1 MRKVLSERNPFRNS
15 YRLDHAYVWELV
27 SSRASLEASL
37 KLLDY
42 GCNDGFLIS
51 ELTRSFPNLTVV
63 GIDKNRDA
71 IDAGA
76 RRFTDSRMSL
86 QSPPDLIEWLNK
98 QSEFDMVL
106 VMGVVEHVVE
116 QERLL
121 LSLAGALKVGGT
133 LILSVPGKNMFSW
146 ADFGNWK
153 FYFPKLHRYY
163 IEKSKGADFYRSKF
177 IECANGLFGDIEV
190 GKDRH
195 EHFRRHEIKRLVN
208 ASGCRVTEIDGYG
221 YFYRILHNIW
231 WFSPKLL
238 KPAVKRLVLLDFRLG
253 SSAELIV
260 EANK

>member
-1 MRKVLSERNPFRNS
+1 MRKSLSAHNPFRNTF
-15 YRLDHAYVWELV
+15 RLDHAYVWESV
-27 SSRASLEASL
+27 SSRANHAASL

-42 GCNDGFLIS
+42 GCNDGLLIS
-51 ELTRSFPNLTVV
+51 KLICSFPNLTVV

-76 RRFTDSRMSL
+76 RRITDSRMSL
-86 QSPPDLIEWLNK
+86 QSPPDLIEWLDT
-98 QSEFDMVL
+98 QSDFDMVL

-116 QERLL
+116 QEKLL
-121 LSLAGALKVGGT
+121 LSLAGTLKAGGT

-163 IEKSKGADFYRSKF
+163 IEKTKGADFYRSKF
-177 IECANGLFGDIEV
+177 IECSNGLFGDIEV

-195 EHFRRHEIKRLVN
+195 EHFRRQEIKHLVST
-208 ASGCRVTEIDGYG
+208 SGCRVAEIDGYG

-231 WFSPKLL
+231 WFSPKFL
-238 KPAVKRLVLLDFRLG
+238 KPAINQLVLLDFRLG